1 MKMNAWVAVSAA
13 NLRLSQSSLRMRLYR
28 GVIPMPRRAIT
39 NQRVMD
45 VLDPPLS
52 PLSPL
57 SSVPCGVMP
66 QGSGCASNTSRGK
79 ASSSSTSTPTATA

>member
-52 PLSPL
+52 PLS
-57 SSVPCGVMP
+57 SVPCGVMP

>member
-52 PLSPL
+52 
-57 SSVPCGVMP
+57 SVPCGVMP

-79 ASSSSTSTPTATA
+79 ASSSSTSIPTATA

>member
-52 PLSPL
+52 
-57 SSVPCGVMP
+57 SVPCGVMP
-66 QGSGCASNTSRGK
+66 RARRACASPTSPAAR
-79 ASSSSTSTPTATA
+79 SIS